1 MFNHREKKCSKFHRK
16 PELKWFK
23 LNTGIKRMSS
33 SGPYIIVKEVQLNK
47 LNRVG
52 DVKREAGS
60 FQMPGYS
67 TE

>member
-1 MFNHREKKCSKFHRK
+1 
-16 PELKWFK
+16 
-23 LNTGIKRMSS
+23 MSS
-33 SGPYIIVKEVQLNK
+33 SGPYIIVKEIQLKK